1 MTSGARYFAHW
12 TDDVTGDEARQDDD
26 EIIRMY
32 EFTPEVLERLAED
45 VEISDIT
52 ERLNFSGAQRNLS
65 EVGNKAETTIRLD
78 QENDLADISMA
89 DEHRLLYTAMEG
101 LRVTAESAIARAET
115 AEAKLV
121 AQTAALASP
130 KDAVHQGLD
139 LQRALA
145 GEVKAVIAAEVK
157 KAVQAAVDE
166 ATSELRAVVAEAR
179 QLRDA
184 VKPSADMMGDFHAAF
199 ALTRGSNFE
208 SNKLSLHS
216 EDDRD
221 RECELE
227 GREAIMMMAMKAVAH
242 QVLGRGSKSMHVS
255 PSIST
260 DDTHS
265 SATLAGASRTQSAYS
280 SMPCSSRAS
289 SAGDSPSHGD
299 RKNDIEVNGSARLV
313 DYLPDFGSPQILKE
327 APLPVTPKVAAESS
341 PQEEPAMCAA
351 ELVEEGVC
359 ALANPSDSCTPQ
371 RSVSLPGLT
380 PSDAE
385 AQQKTTTPRRVRDV
399 VSQFERILPGRGQAQ
414 QEGPLAPWPFA
425 PVTRSKN
432 ISVAATPWTTSFS
445 AVPRRPART
454 ASLSSL
460 H

>member
-1 MTSGARYFAHW
+1 
-12 TDDVTGDEARQDDD
+12 
-26 EIIRMY
+26 
-32 EFTPEVLERLAED
+32 
-45 VEISDIT
+45 
-52 ERLNFSGAQRNLS
+52 
-65 EVGNKAETTIRLD
+65 
-78 QENDLADISMA
+78 MA

-199 ALTRGSNFE
+199 ALTRGSTFE

-242 QVLGRGSKSMHVS
+242 QVLGRGSKSTHVS

-265 SATLAGASRTQSAYS
+265 SATLASASRTESAYS
-280 SMPCSSRAS
+280 SMPSSARGS

-299 RKNDIEVNGSARLV
+299 RKSDIEVDGSARLV
-313 DYLPDFGSPQILKE
+313 LAPDSSMLGSPQSPQMLKE
-327 APLPVTPKVAAESS
+327 APLPVTPKIAAASS
-341 PQEEPAMCAA
+341 PQEDPMSSIAA
-351 ELVEEGVC
+351 YLPQPEEGVC
-359 ALANPSDSCTPQ
+359 ALAKPFDSCMSQ

-380 PSDAE
+380 PSDSPQE
-385 AQQKTTTPRRVRDV
+385 SRRVRDV

-432 ISVAATPWTTSFS
+432 ISVSATPWTTSFS

-454 ASLSSL
+454 ASLSAL